1 KQNKKQNK
9 MRRGSDYFNR
19 QQGRDT
25 TSHDYHSH
33 ISRMARM
40 PSVLTDVPQYPNVHR
55 IFNNKLSTTQGDD
68 SAQVTTHNK
77 VQFVETTEIDKSGA
91 TTREVLYEK
100 TVDDDAD
107 GFIQQRRKNFELC
120 KWATYRPN

>member
-1 KQNKKQNK
+1 
-9 MRRGSDYFNR
+9 MARRGSDYFNR
-19 QQGRDT
+19 P
-25 TSHDYHSH
+25 TSNDYHSH

-55 IFNNKLSTTQGDD
+55 MFNNKLSTTQDD
-68 SAQVTTHNK
+68 PAQMTTHNK
-77 VQFVETTEIDKSGA
+77 VQFVETTETDRSGA
-91 TTREVLYEK
+91 TTREVMYEK